1 MRKNIAYLGIIALS
15 LVIGGCIVEK
25 VIGEKV
31 PDPLI
36 VPEDFPNMTLEYN
49 DFFSLQEN
57 DTLNISGYLS
67 GNANIATH
75 KETESLPNGSRKV
88 GQNMVWENET
98 GKRIQVGYVKYDS
111 NEGFKDFFDKQLR
124 SCPQRKNNTNMLAE
138 SLEIGCDPAGI
149 GEYGIYVSRVLKND
163 PEMKSVSL
171 QYSRGNYIVKV
182 IVNDKKDVSFE
193 EAVEIAKRIDDRLS

>member
-1 MRKNIAYLGIIALS
+1 MRKGTTYLGIIALS
-15 LVIGGCIVEK
+15 LIIGGCIVEE
-25 VIGEKV
+25 VIGAKV

-36 VPEDFPNMTLEYN
+36 VPEDFPEMTLKNN
-49 DFFSLQEN
+49 DFFSLPEN
-57 DTLNISGYLS
+57 DTLNISGHLS
-67 GNANIATH
+67 GNAVITTQ
-75 KETESLPNGSRKV
+75 KGTESLPNESRKA

-98 GKRIQVGYVKYDS
+98 GKRIQVGYIKYDS
-111 NEGFKDFFDKQLR
+111 NEGFKDFFDRQLR

-193 EAVEIAKRIDDRLS
+193 EAVEIAKRIDGRLN